1 MFSSQV
7 MMMMVPV
14 KLALTTSN
22 NYVSLTCLS
31 VVVNA
36 FLCIFVSYVRS
47 HASQA
52 RSFGMIL
59 RVLSIQLLVEII
71 VFL

>member
-1 MFSSQV
+1 MMMIMMVVIVMKNIELATHSVIFSTCNEQVLKVSSSQV

-22 NYVSLTCLS
+22 NYFSPTCFS

-36 FLCIFVSYVRS
+36 FL
-47 HASQA
+47 
-52 RSFGMIL
+52 
-59 RVLSIQLLVEII
+59 
-71 VFL
+71 